1 MIRKNITKLWLF
13 VLVFFSHN
21 VFANLAL
28 SEYRLYFDNQTKNNA
43 LMIRNT
49 SDKRLDFKL
58 MLTHKDMTEDGAL
71 IDVPLS
77 EVAERSAK
85 SMLRFSPRR
94 GTIAPKQMQAI
105 RMTVRKKADLP
116 HGEYRAVLRIIASE
130 SSEPSATGISI
141 KPKVAYSVPVIV
153 RHGRLT
159 ADSTLVNPQFVT
171 QNGRPT
177 VMLWQ
182 TLSGDRSLYGN
193 FTVLNENEQIVGE
206 VRNVGVYTPLS
217 RRKVFIPLYAPV
229 QGPVTIHYQ
238 ESTQYG
244 GNIELEVPMQL

>member
-77 EVAERSAK
+77 EVTERSAK

-94 GTIAPKQMQAI
+94 GNIAP
-105 RMTVRKKADLP
+105 
-116 HGEYRAVLRIIASE
+116 
-130 SSEPSATGISI
+130 
-141 KPKVAYSVPVIV
+141 
-153 RHGRLT
+153 
-159 ADSTLVNPQFVT
+159 
-171 QNGRPT
+171 
-177 VMLWQ
+177 
-182 TLSGDRSLYGN
+182 
-193 FTVLNENEQIVGE
+193 
-206 VRNVGVYTPLS
+206 
-217 RRKVFIPLYAPV
+217 
-229 QGPVTIHYQ
+229 
-238 ESTQYG
+238 
-244 GNIELEVPMQL
+244 